1 MLLTSPDCRPVHAV
15 SLCITSILIHSRLP
29 GHSTHTHTPLGPASK
44 YLASILHFDQGP
56 LELALLPSPFFVS
69 LHQGTVSCLQ
79 IRKTLFDMMSTPT
92 GYGVDVGMAAN
103 TISSLRG
110 NVSAMASGTTPPN
123 YADEGITTV
132 SSLDKQVSQF
142 LHKALFPTQSSY

>member
-1 MLLTSPDCRPVHAV
+1 MQAARSQHIC
-15 SLCITSILIHSRLP
+15 
-29 GHSTHTHTPLGPASK
+29 THTFPGPASK
-44 YLASILHFDQGP
+44 CLASILHFDQGP
-56 LELALLPSPFFVS
+56 LELALLLSPFLVEW
-69 LHQGTVSCLQ
+69 HQGTVSCLQ

-92 GYGVDVGMAAN
+92 GYGVNVGMAAN

-132 SSLDKQVSQF
+132 STLHKQVSQS
-142 LHKALFPTQSSY
+142 LHKALSLTQSPY